1 MTTYKDFNLEQY
13 VNTNKVGALAGE
25 DVFLQDVVL
34 AMEFGKLNGILCG
47 PKSAGK
53 TQLMRDV
60 YNSHFGR
67 QRHGLWEM
75 GRADFKPK
83 DLFEKLNLSI
93 ARGSYSSLPEIK
105 TTYDN
110 DRKVHYL
117 VSTTSLGD
125 SGQIVPGWKE
135 ISETEVK
142 QILDN
147 CSTTTDQ
154 LVQLKNVERNFFCID
169 EYNRCPEVIMN
180 LFYGLMT
187 GEINHDGEVVSLGNG
202 YYSGMAAVNPEDYE
216 GTFKMDAAM
225 WARFHVAI
233 DFAAYP
239 ITVADKDKL
248 NRRNLSPDV
257 HNSAVR
263 DLTSEIFSAYEKIKA
278 QEPTVN
284 ERVILQ
290 YFQSGMDLC
299 TNAGKSKELID
310 WPRHCASTG
319 CDKHTKLCGTVKGLD
334 ARAIR
339 AVYRLAKGLEEVVRL
354 KKGTEQME
362 IDPVD
367 SFSLAYQFIAP
378 YKGVLHPKEV
388 KEARGIEALVLAEKI
403 PAVRLNLKDVIDSLE
418 KAASIVGNTTA
429 PKTLAASKTMFGQ
442 LGKTAE
448 YEAVV
453 TGVKQK
459 YTVRKQL
466 SFEEIVKD
474 IPQVWEEKLKT
485 TLLEMVKTDTA
496 KYEAGILSILKEQN
510 EQLHSQ
516 ILVMKKGISEKEY
529 KQMAAK
535 KNALPTLAEMNKKC
549 NELYAQTML
558 QVAESLLSSTDVNT
572 AAEMISMPAED
583 IKKAAQKAKKGLPGK
598 EIEFIPEDRKAQCE
612 SETQRELA
620 KKLAQLIA
628 EKHKAELNQHLAGE
642 KSFLSYFV
650 GQENGE
656 RET

>member
-1 MTTYKDFNLEQY
+1 MTAYTDFNLEQY

-25 DVFLQDVVL
+25 DIFLQDVIL
-34 AMEFGKLNGILCG
+34 AMEFGKLNGILRG
-47 PKSAGK
+47 PKSTGK

-60 YNSHFGR
+60 YNGHFGG

-105 TTYDN
+105 TVYGDN
-110 DRKVHYL
+110 GKARYL
-117 VSTTSLGD
+117 VSTMSLGD

-135 ISETEVK
+135 ISEQEVK
-142 QILDN
+142 QIIES

-180 LFYGLMT
+180 MFYGMMT
-187 GEINHDGEVVSLGNG
+187 GEINHDGEVVCLGNG
-202 YYSGMAAVNPEDYE
+202 YYSGLGAVNPEDYE

-239 ITVADKDKL
+239 ITVADKDEL

-257 HNSAVR
+257 HNSTTR
-263 DLTSEIFSAYEKIKA
+263 DLTKEIFAAYEKIKA
-278 QEPTVN
+278 QKLTVK

-290 YFQSGMDLC
+290 YFQSALDLC
-299 TNAGKSKELID
+299 VKAGKSKEIID
-310 WPRHCASTG
+310 WPRHCASSG

-354 KKGTEQME
+354 KKGREQVE
-362 IDPVD
+362 IDSVD

-403 PAVRLNLKDVIDSLE
+403 PAIKLNLTEVIDSLE
-418 KAASIVGNTTA
+418 KAVSIIGNTTA
-429 PKTLAASKTMFGQ
+429 PKTLTASKTRFDQ

-453 TGVKQK
+453 NGVKQK
-459 YTVRKQL
+459 YTVRKQM
-466 SFEEIVKD
+466 SVKEIVKE

-485 TLLEMVKTDTA
+485 ALLEMVKTDLAT
-496 KYEAGILSILKEQN
+496 YEAGILSMLKEQN
-510 EQLHSQ
+510 EQLHSRA
-516 ILVMKKGISEKEY
+516 LTMKEGISKKEFPQ
-529 KQMAAK
+529 KVAK
-535 KNALPTLAEMNKKC
+535 KDALPPLDVMNKKC
-549 NELYAQTML
+549 NELYVQTLL
-558 QVAESLLSSTDVNT
+558 QVAESLFSSTDANT

-583 IKKAAQKAKKGLPGK
+583 VQKAAQTAEKELPKK
-598 EIEFIPEDRKAQCE
+598 EIEFIPEDQKAQCE
-612 SETQRELA
+612 IETQKELA
-620 KKLAQLIA
+620 KKLAQLTA
-628 EKHKAELNQHLAGE
+628 EKHKAELKQHLAGE
-642 KSFLSYFV
+642 KSFLSHFV
-650 GQENGE
+650 GKQ
-656 RET
+656 